1 MEDQAMSGRWESAVS
16 ATDVHSGLSQ
26 EVRARIEKARSSG
39 KFTRQ
44 ELDEMLA
51 GLAVDHF
58 ETELEQL
65 VRELKTLPLE
75 RGPNQDV
82 VTHQHGLPGAGRI
95 SRRYLKELERYTP
108 TTREDEV
115 AGAKRLEFALERIAQ
130 AEFRTAAVRA
140 ARQTEYQ
147 LLFNDFVER
156 NLHIVVSEVYGYRTY
171 NVPLDDLV
179 QEGNASLMHAVEKFD
194 WRKGVRFRTY
204 VAWWIKQAVERH
216 LAAQKGAVRVPHH
229 LQQKLRRL
237 KRQGLLPKGFDGGTS
252 VAEVAKAFQ
261 VYREQAGH
269 LVESSRS
276 SYSLEQEIDEDGDR
290 YRDLIADTWEPR
302 DSERRSTLENRIQH
316 LLQDLDERE
325 RTVLRLRFGL
335 DGRRARTL
343 EEVGTVLHLSR
354 ERSRQIQQSALI
366 KLRQRA
372 ANTSL
377 KDEI

>member
-1 MEDQAMSGRWESAVS
+1 VS
-16 ATDVHSGLSQ
+16 ASVHSGLSQ
-26 EVRARIEKARSSG
+26 EVRERIEKARKQG
-39 KFTRQ
+39 AFTRQ
-44 ELDEMLA
+44 DLDVMLA
-51 GLAVDHF
+51 GLASDHF

-65 VRELKTLPLE
+65 VRELKTLPLA
-75 RGPNQDV
+75 RDPDQDV

-130 AEFRTAAVRA
+130 AEFRPAAVRS

-147 LLFNDFVER
+147 LFFNDFVER
-156 NLHIVVSEVYGYRTY
+156 NLHIVVSEVYAYRTY

-261 VYREQAGH
+261 VDREQAGH

-290 YRDLIADTWEPR
+290 YRDVIAELWEPR
-302 DSERRSTLENRIQH
+302 DSERRSTLENRIKH

>member
-1 MEDQAMSGRWESAVS
+1 
-16 ATDVHSGLSQ
+16 
-26 EVRARIEKARSSG
+26 
-39 KFTRQ
+39 
-44 ELDEMLA
+44 
-51 GLAVDHF
+51 
-58 ETELEQL
+58 
-65 VRELKTLPLE
+65 
-75 RGPNQDV
+75 
-82 VTHQHGLPGAGRI
+82 
-95 SRRYLKELERYTP
+95 
-108 TTREDEV
+108 
-115 AGAKRLEFALERIAQ
+115 
-130 AEFRTAAVRA
+130 
-140 ARQTEYQ
+140 
-147 LLFNDFVER
+147 
-156 NLHIVVSEVYGYRTY
+156 
-171 NVPLDDLV
+171 
-179 QEGNASLMHAVEKFD
+179 
-194 WRKGVRFRTY
+194 
-204 VAWWIKQAVERH
+204 
-216 LAAQKGAVRVPHH
+216 VPHH

-261 VYREQAGH
+261 VDREQAGH

-290 YRDLIADTWEPR
+290 YRDVIAELWEPR
-302 DSERRSTLENRIQH
+302 DSERRSTLENRIKH